1 LVCRQT
7 RHQEK
12 YSYNVV
18 VLSQSDPLLPGAIG
32 FDRIAAVVVAC
43 PGRSIGL
50 VKNSSK
56 TLTANNDVAGR
67 VGFAAPVRMAA

>member
-1 LVCRQT
+1 MYR
-7 RHQEK
+7 
-12 YSYNVV
+12 S
-18 VLSQSDPLLPGAIG
+18 PGAIG
-32 FDRIAAVVVAC
+32 FDRMATVVVAC

-50 VKNSSK
+50 VNHSSK